1 MILVADRENSC
12 IQILDQNGQF
22 LHFTDEFDVD
32 YPWGLCLDTADNLF
46 VAESDTRVVKE
57 IQYFR

>member
-22 LHFTDEFDVD
+22 LHEFDVD

-46 VAESDTRVVKE
+46 VVESDTRIVKK
-57 IQYFR
+57 IQYYK